1 MNHVTVIGTG
11 ITQFGT
17 LKEQSLKQLL
27 LDASFQAL
35 KEAGFP
41 KVDAVFI
48 GNFMSGSL
56 ANQEILG
63 SLIAHDLGL
72 GPIPT
77 AKMEG
82 ACASGGI
89 AFRHACEMIEAG
101 VYNTVLVAGGEK
113 MKHAGTDVVTSA
125 INAAMDTDSNE
136 KAAGLSFPGFFGLLA
151 NRYFYETEAT
161 KKHLAM
167 VALKNRNYALN
178 NPMAQYRDPVTLEE
192 ILNARMITE
201 PLGLFDCSPITDG
214 AAAVVLSRG
223 QSGIRVIASSQASG
237 PTQAQEADDLL
248 TFIATKTSADL
259 AYAQAGL
266 GPEDI
271 DVIELHDCFSMTE
284 ILAYE
289 ALGLAKVREGWKL
302 LENGDTRHGG
312 RIPVNTSGGL
322 LSKGH
327 PIGATGLAQIYQIV
341 EQLRGTACNQ
351 VDGARIGLAQN
362 LGGTGSYSTVHIFT
376 NGRSAE

>member
-11 ITQFGT
+11 ITKFGT
-17 LKEQSLKQLL
+17 MADKSLKQLL
-27 LDASFQAL
+27 LEASFEAL

-41 KVDAVFI
+41 TVDAVFI
-48 GNFMSGSL
+48 GNFMSGPL

-113 MKHAGTDVVTSA
+113 MKQADTNVVTSA

-136 KAAGLSFPGFFGLLA
+136 KMAGLSFPGFFGLVA
-151 NRYFYETEAT
+151 NRYFYETEAS

-167 VALKNRNYALN
+167 VALKNREYAVQN
-178 NPMAQYRDPVTLEE
+178 SIAQYRDPVALEE
-192 ILNARMITE
+192 ILAARMITE

-214 AAAVVLSRG
+214 AAAVILSRG

-237 PTQAQEADDLL
+237 PTQAQEVEDLL
-248 TFIATKTSADL
+248 TIGAIKKSAEL
-259 AYAQAGL
+259 AYEQAGL
-266 GPEDI
+266 GPDDI

-289 ALGLAKVREGWKL
+289 ALGLAARGEGWKL
-302 LENGDTRHGG
+302 LENGDTKHGG
-312 RIPVNTSGGL
+312 KIPVNTSGGL
-322 LSKGH
+322 LSRGH
-327 PIGATGLAQIYQIV
+327 PIGATGIAQIYQV
-341 EQLRGTACNQ
+341 VQQLRGTACNQ

-362 LGGTGSYSTVHIFT
+362 LGGTGSYSTVHIFS
-376 NGRSAE
+376 NGR

>member
-11 ITQFGT
+11 ITKFGT
-17 LKEQSLKQLL
+17 MADKSLKQLL
-27 LDASFQAL
+27 LEASFEAL

-48 GNFMSGSL
+48 GNFMSGPL

-113 MKHAGTDVVTSA
+113 MKQADTNVVTSA

-136 KAAGLSFPGFFGLLA
+136 KKAGLSFPGFFGLVA
-151 NRYFYETEAT
+151 NRYFYETEAS

-167 VALKNRNYALN
+167 VALKNREYAVQN
-178 NPMAQYRDPVTLEE
+178 SIAQYRDPVALEE
-192 ILNARMITE
+192 ILAARMITE

-214 AAAVVLSRG
+214 AAAVILSRG

-237 PTQAQEADDLL
+237 PTQAQEVEDLL
-248 TFIATKTSADL
+248 TIGAIKKSAEL
-259 AYAQAGL
+259 AYEQAGL
-266 GPEDI
+266 GPDDI

-289 ALGLAKVREGWKL
+289 ALGLAARSEGWKL
-302 LENGDTRHGG
+302 LENGDTKHGG
-312 RIPVNTSGGL
+312 KIPVNTSGGL
-322 LSKGH
+322 LSRGH
-327 PIGATGLAQIYQIV
+327 PIGATGIAQIYQV
-341 EQLRGTACNQ
+341 VQQLRGTACNQ

-362 LGGTGSYSTVHIFT
+362 LGGTGSYSTVHIFS
-376 NGRSAE
+376 NGR